1 MFLTTKGLI
10 LREVRYKEADRI
22 LTILTES
29 EGKITAKAR
38 GALRKSSRTAAAT
51 QQLTWSE
58 LTLFGNRGKWTANE
72 GSVIEGFDGLRG
84 DIASLALGSYF
95 SECLDAFGAEEEAD
109 AALLQLGLNSLY
121 ALSRALHD
129 PLLIKAAFE
138 LRLMTLTGFQPN
150 VEACVFCGITEP
162 ENPCLG
168 IETGGLC
175 CRACRRADFG
185 LTVGLDGES
194 LAALRY
200 VIAAPA
206 RQLFSFRL
214 EGKGLKLLS
223 DAAEAYLREHAE
235 RSFATLDY
243 WKKIK

>member
-1 MFLTTKGLI
+1 MFQTTKGLI

-22 LTILTES
+22 LTVLTES

-38 GALRKSSRTAAAT
+38 GALRKSSRSAAAT

-58 LTLFGNRGKWTANE
+58 LTLFGNRGKWTVNE
-72 GSVIEGFDGLRG
+72 GSVIEGFDGLRE

-95 SECLDAFGAEEEAD
+95 SECLDALSAEEEPD
-109 AALLQLGLNSLY
+109 PALLQLGLNSLY
-121 ALSRALHD
+121 ALSRRLYD
-129 PLLIKAAFE
+129 PLQIKAAFE
-138 LRLMTLTGFQPN
+138 LRLMKLTGFQPN
-150 VEACVFCGITEP
+150 VDACVYCGNTEP
-162 ENPCLG
+162 EDPCLG

-185 LTVGLDGES
+185 LTAGLDRES

-206 RQLFSFRL
+206 RQLFSFKL
-214 EGKGLKLLS
+214 EGKGLRLLS

-235 RSFATLDY
+235 RGFATLDY
-243 WKKIK
+243 WKKIQ